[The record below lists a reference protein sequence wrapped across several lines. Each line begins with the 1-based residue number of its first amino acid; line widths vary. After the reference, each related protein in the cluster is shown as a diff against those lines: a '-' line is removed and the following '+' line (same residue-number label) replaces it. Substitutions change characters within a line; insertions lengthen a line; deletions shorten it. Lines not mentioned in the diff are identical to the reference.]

1 MDNNPPKAC
10 FWCKK
15 SRLVDPIIQCD
26 YCPLNWH
33 LCCLNPPLSE
43 PPRPDKK
50 FMCPHHVEHSLGPI
64 WKREYN
70 PYSLTIEEDER
81 ESKKIRLT
89 DTNIDS
95 WINNTQLKKDV
106 IKFTQD
112 ESELIARVFC
122 DKANQ

>member
-1 MDNNPPKAC
+1 
-10 FWCKK
+10 
-15 SRLVDPIIQCD
+15 
-26 YCPLNWH
+26 
-33 LCCLNPPLSE
+33 
-43 PPRPDKK
+43 
-50 FMCPHHVEHSLGPI
+50 MCPHHVEHSLGPI